1 MSNIITSLDNN
12 VKFPV
17 VVSLPATLN
26 EGTIISYLD
35 ALYIGDS
42 NDLPIAV
49 STTDVATAINGA
61 TEKTTPVDSDLFGIV
76 DSADANVLKKLSWA
90 NLKATLKTYF
100 DALYYTFIGSEDD
113 TSSAVISAPAGKTG
127 FFSFT
132 GGGTGF
138 GSEFYVNTALNTTV
152 PATGYYEYIAILSQ
166 SGTSAPVATVI
177 KNTFDDLPVWSRVT
191 NGTYLATLGGAFIL
205 NKTVCTFDNSCM
217 FESASYIYNF
227 QSFSGSTD
235 TVTVYSG
242 KAELSPPD
250 FALFD
255 DLIGNYI
262 PTILTIRVY
271 L

>member
-26 EGTIISYLD
+26 EGTFCIFEDQIYV
-35 ALYIGDS
+35 GDS
-42 NDLPIAV
+42 GNLPVLAG
-49 STTDVATAINGA
+49 DVAGDTVSATA
-61 TEKTTPVDSDLFGIV
+61 KSTPIDADLIPLVDSS
-76 DSADANVLKKLSWA
+76 DSNLLKKLSWA

-100 DALYYTFIGSEDD
+100 DGLYYTFIGSEDD

-132 GGGTGF
+132 GGGTGV
-138 GSEFYVNTALNTTV
+138 GSEFYVNTAYNTTV

-217 FESASYIYNF
+217 FESASDIYNF

-262 PTILTIRVY
+262 PTILTIRV
-271 L
+271 